1 MNPSARTAAA
11 FSSYLLVAIA
21 FSWPIPTQLRTHLP
35 TPADGDTAVYVWNV
49 WVFHHELAVHGHLPL
64 ETTHILAPAAS
75 VPLVFH
81 NYTIYADLLAYPFVK
96 ILGVVGAFNLVHLAQ
111 PALAA
116 FTMFL
121 LARHICGRLAAA
133 WLAGLVFG
141 FSPFVLARGLGH
153 FSLAAAAPLPL
164 FTLCALRAVDERSPA
179 YGAAAGAAM
188 AWAALCDPYYA
199 IDCLLVAMAV
209 AVPAFVRAGVR
220 DDIRP
225 SRTLFGRIAIGF
237 AIGFGVLALAI
248 ALTGGWSFRIFGTPV
263 SVQGLYTPVLL
274 ATLAAVTWILVRLRV
289 EWREDPPLTVPHLV
303 GVLLAGAG
311 ACTALLLPMVPEIAR
326 AWLGGHSPAAPVYW
340 RSSAP
345 GVDLLAFLLPN
356 PVSPLVGG
364 ASRTWLQGLPN
375 GFVENTA
382 SLPLVALFTIGL
394 ALRSG
399 RYFLPRFWT
408 VFALASACL
417 SLGPFVHIAG
427 VNTYIPGPW
436 ALVRY
441 LPIVGLA
448 RMPGRLAVLVVMAL
462 AVIFSLAVA
471 WLLSSRR
478 RPRVV
483 LVVISAALLLELSPL
498 PRQLYETSI
507 PSVYEVIRRDTRD
520 VPVLELPV
528 GLEDGLTSVGAF
540 SPAAEFFQTFHE
552 KRIFGG
558 YISRIP
564 PEIVAAQTQDPLLS
578 ALFALSDGREP
589 PRDIERPAITSD
601 EWPGYVVMETGRTS
615 NPLRQF
621 AIEAFNLEL
630 VASDA
635 GRELYRPRRTEQ

>member
-1 MNPSARTAAA
+1 MNRSARTAAA

-21 FSWPIPTQLRTHLP
+21 FSWPIPVLLRTHLP

-64 ETTHILAPAAS
+64 ETTHILVPAAS

-81 NYTIYADLLAYPFVK
+81 NYTVYADLLAYPFVDT
-96 ILGVVGAFNLVHLAQ
+96 LGVVGAFNLVHLAQ

-133 WLAGLVFG
+133 WLGGLVFG

-164 FTLCALRAVDERSPA
+164 FTLCALRAVGEKRPV

-199 IDCLLVAMAV
+199 IDCLLIALAV
-209 AVPAFVRAGVR
+209 VVPAFVRAGIR
-220 DDIRP
+220 DVRP
-225 SRTLFGRIAIGF
+225 SRTLFGRVVIGV
-237 AIGFGVLALAI
+237 AIGFGVLSLAI

-263 SVQGLYTPVLL
+263 GVHGLYTPVLL
-274 ATLAAVTWILVRLRV
+274 ATLAAATWILVRLRV
-289 EWREDPPLTVPHLV
+289 GWREDPPLTVPNLV
-303 GVLLAGAG
+303 GILFAGAG
-311 ACTALLLPMVPEIAR
+311 VCTALLLPMVPEIAR
-326 AWLGGHSPAAPVYW
+326 AWLAGHSPAAPVYW

-364 ASRTWLQGLPN
+364 DSRAWLQELPN

-399 RYFLPRFWT
+399 RFSLPRFWT
-408 VFALASACL
+408 VFALAAAWM

-436 ALVRY
+436 ALARY

-462 AVIFSLAVA
+462 AVIFSVAVA
-471 WLLSSRR
+471 RLLSSCHRSH
-478 RPRVV
+478 VV

-507 PSVYEVIRRDTRD
+507 PGVYEVIRRDTRD
-520 VPVLELPV
+520 ISVLELPV

-564 PEIVAAQTQDPLLS
+564 AEIVDAQTRDPLLS
-578 ALFALSDGREP
+578 DLFALSEGREP
-589 PRDIERPAITSD
+589 PRGIQKPAIPFAV
-601 EWPGYVVMETGRTS
+601 WPGYVVMETGRTS
-615 NPLRQF
+615 NLLRQF

-630 VASDA
+630 VAADG